1 MLMVTSRSSSLG
13 SSRRKHGVAE
23 KRARSELSKRGRHR
37 WEMGLS
43 MCSCCATAAV
53 LLSLSLLTYSS
64 TAALQQIISGRLP
77 KKEQAGR
84 SKIALLLPGAV
95 C

>member
-43 MCSCCATAAV
+43 MCSCCATAAAAV
-53 LLSLSLLTYSS
+53 AVATDVQQHSS
-64 TAALQQIISGRLP
+64 TAANY
-77 KKEQAGR
+77 
-84 SKIALLLPGAV
+84 
-95 C
+95 